1 MERLRICRGDQLFRC
16 DTLLDPALQREDRVM
31 LRIERHRDDA
41 GLPEIHCPGTAATVI
56 HAGHHEQP
64 VEVPYALQ
72 PAIGSDDPAVLVCR
86 AAWEGELTSPAMIG
100 NGLSA
105 MSTQSALV

>member
-72 PAIGSDDPAVLVCR
+72 PAIGVDDPAVVVDR
-86 AAWEGELTSPAMIG
+86 AAREDELIAPPMIG
-100 NGLSA
+100 AHLAA
-105 MSTQSALV
+105 MPTES